1 MLTEKTVKAFALGQ
15 IPMILGPR
23 GQVEKTRQQG
33 FDLFDDLIDHG
44 YDNEPDPLLRIEQFI
59 SSLEKFINC
68 VPANTLQGL
77 KESLM
82 PRFMFN
88 QELAKKMTNCNIDV
102 EITKFLDSL
111 QLENL

>member
-1 MLTEKTVKAFALGQ
+1 
-15 IPMILGPR
+15 
-23 GQVEKTRQQG
+23 
-33 FDLFDDLIDHG
+33 
-44 YDNEPDPLLRIEQFI
+44 LLRIEQFV
-59 SSLEKFINC
+59 SSLEKFINR
-68 VPANTLQGL
+68 VPSNTLQDL

-88 QELAKKMTNCNIDV
+88 RELAKKMSDCDISV